1 VRDAK
6 YSIVL
11 ICILSIGLSA
21 WVIMPSISDNLE
33 GTLYDYSTRVATYV
47 TVSLK
52 GDTGGL
58 PPANGLPPSVIEE
71 IKGLRGVENVYSFR
85 ANFTRF
91 VFHNVPIVTISPN
104 GTTSTTYSDVDAGM
118 FSAPIGQGYFPLDLV
133 SLIEGRL
140 PGNQEAGFLSNCD
153 GHIDIRNNSP
163 LTVNS
168 TYTVR
173 VGSTEF
179 NAIATGRNTINYLY
193 ADVCVLWNSM
203 FLQQEL
209 GVANFTATFGGPPN
223 FAIIKVDS
231 INDVREVAE
240 SLGVILKDFRG
251 YIPIYDQAAI
261 VDLQN
266 LQKQTIPLYHLIAVV
281 GILFATSVSFFA
293 SILATGRR
301 SWESGLLI
309 SQGWSRLRIL
319 GSTFAYYGTV
329 SLIAFVISAILTES
343 ASKFAIFQYWVY
355 GTKLMISTPVSRL
368 YLFSAIPIALLI
380 SGVVALVESIRVRN
394 LRLETALRDY

>member
-1 VRDAK
+1 
-6 YSIVL
+6 
-11 ICILSIGLSA
+11 
-21 WVIMPSISDNLE
+21 
-33 GTLYDYSTRVATYV
+33 
-47 TVSLK
+47 
-52 GDTGGL
+52 
-58 PPANGLPPSVIEE
+58 
-71 IKGLRGVENVYSFR
+71 
-85 ANFTRF
+85 
-91 VFHNVPIVTISPN
+91 
-104 GTTSTTYSDVDAGM
+104 
-118 FSAPIGQGYFPLDLV
+118 
-133 SLIEGRL
+133 
-140 PGNQEAGFLSNCD
+140 
-153 GHIDIRNNSP
+153 
-163 LTVNS
+163 
-168 TYTVR
+168 
-173 VGSTEF
+173 
-179 NAIATGRNTINYLY
+179 
-193 ADVCVLWNSM
+193 
-203 FLQQEL
+203 
-209 GVANFTATFGGPPN
+209 
-223 FAIIKVDS
+223 
-231 INDVREVAE
+231 